1 MNRFLYFKDGVNDA
15 YCNSADNLLAIRQTG
30 DTTVTVT
37 FKPRSN
43 DAGDVDSIALTI
55 TDETEVAVCEA
66 IINAI
71 NSSTSPFVVV
81 FDAAAGEGVHSDITA
96 SAITLAS
103 LAA

>member
-15 YCNSADNLLAIRQTG
+15 YCNSVDKLIAIKQTG
-30 DTTVTVT
+30 DTTVTLI
-37 FKPRSN
+37 FEPRSN

-55 TDETEVAVCEA
+55 ADETEVAVCEA

-81 FDAAAGEGVHSDITA
+81 YDAVAGEGVHSDITA
-96 SAITLAS
+96 SAITLGS